1 MASALAAAFTPD
13 AGAAASDSSSP
24 NMANDRLRDH
34 DYDANMASL
43 GGRLS
48 RFEQIFSE
56 VGESIG
62 TVRAESASLVVL
74 I

>member
-1 MASALAAAFTPD
+1 VAAALAEILET
-13 AGAAASDSSSP
+13 SDQL
-24 NMANDRLRDH
+24 MANNRLRNQ
-34 DYDANMASL
+34 DYDSNMASL

>member
-13 AGAAASDSSSP
+13 AGAAASDSISP

-48 RFEQIFSE
+48 RFEQIFP
-56 VGESIG
+56 
-62 TVRAESASLVVL
+62 RSARVSVL
-74 I
+74 FGQNLPLLWCLI